1 MPINDADKGAFAIVR
16 APHGYPPATSSQAF
30 RLERDDCQRLPL
42 FGGDMDRIYDTVDDD
57 IDPVGIGGADVVAEL
72 LVAVGPVSSDCV

>member
-1 MPINDADKGAFAIVR
+1 
-16 APHGYPPATSSQAF
+16 
-30 RLERDDCQRLPL
+30 
-42 FGGDMDRIYDTVDDD
+42 MDRIYDTVDDD